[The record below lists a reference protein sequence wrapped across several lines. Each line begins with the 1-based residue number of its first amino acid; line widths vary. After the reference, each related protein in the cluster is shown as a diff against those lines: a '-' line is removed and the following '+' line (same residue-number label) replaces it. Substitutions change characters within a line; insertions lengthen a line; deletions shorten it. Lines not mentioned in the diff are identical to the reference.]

1 MMIKQF
7 FYFDALECL
16 PAEADTV
23 ITETVCQE
31 VKTCIFF

>member
-16 PAEADTV
+16 PADA
-23 ITETVCQE
+23 ETVLNSSLCE
-31 VKTCIFF
+31 GVSN